1 MTPTAF
7 SYSRLNSYE
16 TCPRK
21 FHAVSI
27 AKNVKEPES
36 MAMTYGKDVHKALE
50 IRVGKGAPLP
60 AHLAYLEG
68 IAAALAASPG
78 TKLTEM
84 QMAVNASLEPTGWFD
99 KDVYCRAV
107 ADLVLDCGS
116 KAGLFDYKTGKKAND
131 FLQLKLTASLYF
143 QHAPRVEVIKC
154 AYIWT
159 KDRSSSTVEIGR
171 DEIGE
176 VWAELAPRIE
186 RFQNAFRDQD
196 FPPRPSWQCRGCP
209 VATCQYVE
217 ARRQ

>member
-7 SYSRLNSYE
+7 SYSRLNSFE

-27 AKNVKEPES
+27 TKNFKEPES
-36 MAMTYGKDVHKALE
+36 MAMSYGKDVHKALE
-50 IRVGKGAPLP
+50 LRVGKGVPLP
-60 AHLAYLEG
+60 GHLTHLEG
-68 IAAALAASPG
+68 IAGALSASPG
-78 TKLTEM
+78 DKITEY
-84 QMAVNASLEPTGWFD
+84 QMAVDASLKPVGWFH

-107 ADLVLDCGS
+107 ADLVLDCGT
-116 KAGLFDYKTGKKAND
+116 KAGLFDYKTGKKSND
-131 FLQLKLTASLYF
+131 FLQLRLTASLYF

-154 AYIWT
+154 AFIWT

-176 VWAELAPRIE
+176 VWSELSPRIR
-186 RFQNAFRDQD
+186 RFQEAFEQQD

-209 VATCQYVE
+209 VTTCQYVE